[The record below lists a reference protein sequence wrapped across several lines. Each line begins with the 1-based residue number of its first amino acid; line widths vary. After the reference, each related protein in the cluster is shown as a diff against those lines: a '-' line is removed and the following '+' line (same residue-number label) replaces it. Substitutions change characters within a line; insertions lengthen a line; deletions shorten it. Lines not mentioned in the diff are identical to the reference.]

1 MDILL
6 AIISIIVLVVAVP
19 KILDKEDQQHQE
31 NEKDSLEDII
41 DVDIT
46 DNYQKP
52 DNQNTNK
59 LYTPSEIFQLDD
71 LEIFA
76 RTLYGEGRNLPK
88 DEIEKIAW
96 VIRNRVKDNGREN
109 FHDTYGEVCLQKFQF
124 SCWNSLYL
132 SREMT
137 ENQKEVRRNVLR
149 NQNSYQLCLQI
160 AKNVISA
167 SELENPLDRVQH
179 YVLNTDEVKINGDQ
193 IEESPYPEWTK
204 NLKIVDNDGK
214 GSHIFLG

>member
-19 KILDKEDQQHQE
+19 KLLDKEDQQHQE
-31 NEKDSLEDII
+31 NEKNSLEDII
-41 DVDIT
+41 DIEIP

-109 FHDTYGEVCLQKFQF
+109 FPDTYGEVCLQKFQF

-179 YVLNTDEVKINGDQ
+179 YVLNTDEVKINGDK
-193 IEESPYPEWTK
+193 IEKSPYPEWTK
-204 NLKIVDNDGK
+204 NLKIVENDGK